1 MSCYVAKPA
10 ECFST
15 ELEAFV
21 KLLEQGDQIHIEPNI
36 LAKNINNAELLAFYV
51 HNEQVVGIGAV
62 KNPQASY
69 RRKVFERA
77 GAPELKYDFKY
88 ELGYFVTKPEYHG
101 QGICKAIL
109 TELLKHMPDDTTFF
123 ATTKSAAMRKIFTSK
138 GFMQL
143 GEAWTTEKL
152 ELYIL

>member
-88 ELGYFVTKPEYHG
+88 ELGYFVT
-101 QGICKAIL
+101 
-109 TELLKHMPDDTTFF
+109 FF